1 MALTPELSC
10 IVAAMVVAPPAIPVA
25 RPSPLMVAMALLPLL
40 QATLALA
47 STTLPSDRVAMAV
60 NCLVSPIRNE
70 LSAGVTTRETVVAG
84 SFAQVTFSA
93 LLSL

>member
-1 MALTPELSC
+1 
-10 IVAAMVVAPPAIPVA
+10 MVVAPAATPVA

-70 LSAGVTTRETVVAG
+70 SSAGVTTRETVVGG
-84 SFAQVTFSA
+84 SFTQVTYR
-93 LLSL
+93 SLWSS